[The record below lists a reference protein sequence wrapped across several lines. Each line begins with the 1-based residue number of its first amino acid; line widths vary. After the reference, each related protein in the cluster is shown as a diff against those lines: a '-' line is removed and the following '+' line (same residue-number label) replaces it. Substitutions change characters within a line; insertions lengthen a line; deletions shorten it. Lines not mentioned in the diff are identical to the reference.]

1 MNYQFYCRASKATKN
16 GLAPIELSITIDGKR
31 KIIQLERKEYPE
43 QFKKLIASKRANDL
57 TQYLD
62 TMRDKINKALNFALL
77 SGQPISVVL
86 IEDYIKNAGV
96 KQYSIQELVT
106 EFLQVQ
112 MAKVVA
118 GDCTEGVYRKYT
130 IITNRFCEHIGKR
143 TPCNSITPA
152 QIDVFYSKM
161 RSVYVDATLSG
172 QMFRLKSVF
181 NFGVENG
188 YLLSNPFKVNIQRA
202 KPKIEFLTE
211 EEMKRLQDTDLHSER
226 LDKIRDLAVFQ
237 AGSGLAYADLYLL
250 VPEDIL
256 TSPEGIKYIYK
267 ERQKTGVFFTSV
279 LLPCAISVLDKYN
292 NMLPIVSNQRYNSY
306 LKEIQTLCRIEKTL
320 HTHLFRKTYATYL
333 LNSGCRMDV
342 VAQAMGHTSTRITA
356 ATYAFMQKNTVV
368 TEIGNIML
376 L

>member
-16 GLAPIELSITIDGKR
+16 GLAPIELSITIEGKR
-31 KIIQLERKEYPE
+31 KIIQLERKEYPHR
-43 QFKKLIASKRANDL
+43 FKQLVASKRANDL

-77 SGQPISVVL
+77 SGQPISTVI

-96 KQYSIQELVT
+96 KQYSINELVT
-106 EFLQVQ
+106 DFLQVQ
-112 MAKVVA
+112 MAKVQA
-118 GDCTEGVYRKYT
+118 GDCTEGVYRKYVL
-130 IITNRFCEHIGKR
+130 ITNRFCQHIGKH
-143 TPCNSITPA
+143 TNCNSITPA

-161 RSVYVDATLSG
+161 RSIYVDATLSG

-188 YLLSNPFKVNIQRA
+188 YLLTNPFKVNIQRA
-202 KPKIEFLTE
+202 KPKVEFLTE
-211 EEMKRLQDTDLHSER
+211 DEMLRLQDTNLHSEP

-279 LLPCAISVLDKYN
+279 LLPCAISVLNKYN
-292 NMLPIVSNQRYNSY
+292 NMLPVVSNQRYNSY
-306 LKEIQTLCRIEKTL
+306 LKEIQTLCRIDKTL

-342 VAQAMGHTSTRITA
+342 VAKAMGHTSTRITA

>member
-16 GLAPIELSITIDGKR
+16 GLAPIELSITIEGKR
-31 KIIQLERKEYPE
+31 KIIQLERKEYPHR
-43 QFKKLIASKRANDL
+43 FKQLVASKRANDL

-77 SGQPISVVL
+77 SGQPISTAI

-96 KQYSIQELVT
+96 KQYSINELVT
-106 EFLQVQ
+106 DFLQVQ
-112 MAKVVA
+112 MAKVQA
-118 GDCTEGVYRKYT
+118 GDCTEGVYRKYVL
-130 IITNRFCEHIGKR
+130 ITNRFCQHIGKH
-143 TPCNSITPA
+143 TNCNSITPA

-161 RSVYVDATLSG
+161 RSIYVDATLSG

-188 YLLSNPFKVNIQRA
+188 YLLTNPFKVNIQRA
-202 KPKIEFLTE
+202 KPKVEFLTE
-211 EEMKRLQDTDLHSER
+211 DEMLRLQDTNFHSEW

-279 LLPCAISVLDKYN
+279 LLPCAISVLNKYN
-292 NMLPIVSNQRYNSY
+292 NMLPVVSNQRYNSY
-306 LKEIQTLCRIEKTL
+306 LKEIQTLCRIDKTL

-342 VAQAMGHTSTRITA
+342 VAKAMGHTSTRITA

>member
-43 QFKKLIASKRANDL
+43 RFKKLLASKRANDL

-77 SGQPISVVL
+77 SGQPISVAL

-130 IITNRFCEHIGKR
+130 IITNRFCEHIGKN

-161 RSVYVDATLSG
+161 RSIYVDATLSG

-188 YLLSNPFKVNIQRA
+188 YLLTNPFKVNIQRA

-211 EEMKRLQDTDLHSER
+211 DEMQRLQDTDLHSER

-256 TSPEGIKYIYK
+256 TSPEGIK
-267 ERQKTGVFFTSV
+267 
-279 LLPCAISVLDKYN
+279 
-292 NMLPIVSNQRYNSY
+292 
-306 LKEIQTLCRIEKTL
+306 
-320 HTHLFRKTYATYL
+320 
-333 LNSGCRMDV
+333 
-342 VAQAMGHTSTRITA
+342 
-356 ATYAFMQKNTVV
+356 
-368 TEIGNIML
+368 
-376 L
+376 

>member
-1 MNYQFYCRASKATKN
+1 MN
-16 GLAPIELSITIDGKR
+16 
-31 KIIQLERKEYPE
+31 
-43 QFKKLIASKRANDL
+43 
-57 TQYLD
+57 
-62 TMRDKINKALNFALL
+62 
-77 SGQPISVVL
+77 
-86 IEDYIKNAGV
+86 
-96 KQYSIQELVT
+96 
-106 EFLQVQ
+106 
-112 MAKVVA
+112 
-118 GDCTEGVYRKYT
+118 
-130 IITNRFCEHIGKR
+130 
-143 TPCNSITPA
+143 
-152 QIDVFYSKM
+152 
-161 RSVYVDATLSG
+161 
-172 QMFRLKSVF
+172 
-181 NFGVENG
+181 
-188 YLLSNPFKVNIQRA
+188 
-202 KPKIEFLTE
+202 
-211 EEMKRLQDTDLHSER
+211 RLQDTDLHSER

-279 LLPCAISVLDKYN
+279 LLPCAISVLNKYN

>member
-1 MNYQFYCRASKATKN
+1 MASKATKN

-31 KIIQLERKEYPE
+31 KIIQLERKEYPDK
-43 QFKKLIASKRANDL
+43 FKQLIAAKRTNDL

-77 SGQPISVVL
+77 SGKPITTAL

-96 KQYSIQELVT
+96 KQYSINELVT
-106 EFLQVQ
+106 DFLQVQ
-112 MAKVVA
+112 MAKVQA
-118 GDCTEGVYRKYT
+118 GDCTEGVYRKYVL
-130 IITNRFCEHIGKR
+130 ITNRFCQHIGKH
-143 TPCNSITPA
+143 TNCNSITPA

-161 RSVYVDATLSG
+161 RSIYVDATLSG

-188 YLLSNPFKVNIQRA
+188 YLLTNPFKVNIQRA

-211 EEMKRLQDTDLHSER
+211 DEMLRLQDTDLHSER
-226 LDKIRDLAVFQ
+226 LDKIRDLALFQ

-342 VAQAMGHTSTRITA
+342 VAKAMGHTSTRITA
-356 ATYAFMQKNTVV
+356 ATYAFMQRNTVV

-376 L
+376 F